1 MRVEENLNRAA
12 FLESGIG
19 TNRNLLT
26 ASITPELWLHLLP
39 FNGSCKIQET
49 KRNHKVFQLLA
60 KIKSIS

>member
-1 MRVEENLNRAA
+1 M
-12 FLESGIG
+12 ESGIG

-26 ASITPELWLHLLP
+26 ASITPELRLHLLP

-49 KRNHKVFQLLA
+49 KKNHEVFKLLA

>member
-39 FNGSCKIQET
+39 LNGSCKIRET
-49 KRNHKVFQLLA
+49 KRNHKVFKLLA